1 MAMGAADWC
10 FVGKNGQT
18 FIDYQ
23 IYGVTI
29 LIGMHRIKINNL
41 N

>member
-1 MAMGAADWC
+1 MAVGAAEWC
-10 FVGKNGQT
+10 FIGKNKDT

-29 LIGMHRIKINNL
+29 LIGMDKNQ
-41 N
+41 